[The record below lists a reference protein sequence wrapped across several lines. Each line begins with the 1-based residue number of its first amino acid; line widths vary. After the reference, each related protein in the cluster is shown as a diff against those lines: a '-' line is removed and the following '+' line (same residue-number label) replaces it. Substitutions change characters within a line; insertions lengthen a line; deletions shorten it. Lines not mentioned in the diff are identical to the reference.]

1 MNQIYYCKLCE
12 QKYMENEEL
21 NSKRIYTTRVA
32 DLDKTKPIHKNCRV
46 CSKLFGDRYGTVTW
60 GG

>member
-32 DLDKTKPIHKNCRV
+32 DLDNTNPIHKNCRGW
-46 CSKLFGDRYGTVTW
+46 SKLFDNKYGYIEY
-60 GG
+60 